1 MIKDNIMR
9 RDKGRRRGKGRPR
22 IGEGGVGGKFRSSRF
37 KGKKKKKKKAKWL
50 PLGCRAAWAAGRLG
64 GRGQGS
70 EFGEEVRD

>member
-1 MIKDNIMR
+1 MR

-22 IGEGGVGGKFRSSRF
+22 IGEGGWGESSDLHGLR
-37 KGKKKKKKKAKWL
+37 GKKKKKKAKWL

-70 EFGEEVRD
+70 EFREEVRD

>member
-1 MIKDNIMR
+1 MR

-37 KGKKKKKKKAKWL
+37 KGKKKKKSEVVATGL
-50 PLGCRAAWAAGRLG
+50 QGSLGCRAAWAAGRLG